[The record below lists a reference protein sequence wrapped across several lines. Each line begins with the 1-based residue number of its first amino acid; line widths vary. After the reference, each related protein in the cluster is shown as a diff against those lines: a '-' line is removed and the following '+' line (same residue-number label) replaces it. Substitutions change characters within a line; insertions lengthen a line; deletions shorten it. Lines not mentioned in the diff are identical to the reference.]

1 MVLNSIEKLIEKYDN
16 GETTLQ
22 EEQQLKNYFSQ
33 ETVAP
38 HLEVYKSMFQYF
50 LQTHEEQFTK
60 DVPLIPIIIGTRK
73 TNTLYKWISV
83 AAIAVL
89 MFGIYTQVGN
99 QPQSRTLAD
108 LSPTER
114 EAYDKTMEVFN
125 LVSSKLNEGS
135 QNMNTLS
142 LVSSNFD
149 KGADNIAYISEFSRT
164 TSKFLKTN

>member
-1 MVLNSIEKLIEKYDN
+1 MVLNNIEKLLEKYDN

-60 DVPLIPIIIGTRK
+60 DVPLKPRK
-73 TNTLYKWISV
+73 KHTLYKWISV

-89 MFGIYTQVGN
+89 MFGIYTQVDN
-99 QPQSRTLAD
+99 SKSLSD
-108 LSPTER
+108 LSDE
-114 EAYDKTMEVFN
+114 ELYAYHQTMQVFN
-125 LVSSKLNEGS
+125 LVSSKLNQGS
-135 QNMNTLS
+135 ESMNAIGM
-142 LVSSNFD
+142 VSSNFE
-149 KGADNIAYISEFSRT
+149 KGADNIAYIGEFSKT
-164 TSKFLKTN
+164 TNKFLKTN